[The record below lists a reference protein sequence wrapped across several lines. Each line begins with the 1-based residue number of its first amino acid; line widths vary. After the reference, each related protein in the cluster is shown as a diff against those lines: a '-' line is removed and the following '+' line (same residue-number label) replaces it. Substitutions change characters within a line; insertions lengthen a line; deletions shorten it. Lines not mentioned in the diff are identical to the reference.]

1 MRWQGTCSV
10 ELMRAMPGKCA
21 EASEILGPGLPFTCS
36 PIHPFIRSFTS
47 SFMHKYLF
55 WA

>member
-21 EASEILGPGLPFTCS
+21 EASEILGLGLPFTCS
-36 PIHPFIRSFTS
+36 PIRPFICSFTS